1 MLKEA
6 SGNDWRTI
14 AEYNDAESA
23 KNITASFTN
32 LEPATEYVYQIV
44 ADNIVGDTGVIRQ
57 GSFVTA
63 FDEPAKPELES
74 KTSRAITLKAVPGAQ
89 YRRALDVAADTWT
102 EWSDSPE
109 FTGLEPG
116 TSYLFEIKMAAS
128 GNIPESLATSAQF
141 ETYPLFDVQ
150 FDPNT
155 EDAVSGMPQT
165 QQIGYS
171 EQAAEPAEPK
181 RPGYT
186 FTGWYTE
193 EACQTG
199 YEFTSPVTGAR
210 TLYAGW
216 SENVLEEEGYVVEGN
231 RSGDWYN
238 TNVVIR
244 PANGY
249 EEIWNG
255 ASWAD
260 SMTIREGKEQSVN
273 FKLRKQVDGEWV
285 ETTFLHEP
293 LTLSVD
299 TTLPGGSITIASSS
313 WREFLNTI
321 TFGLFFKDTTEVKIQ
336 ATDALSGVAKTE
348 YLVANEPQTLEAL
361 KASDEWQAGDSLT
374 LEPDGAYV
382 VYARITD
389 QSGNETYLSSGG
401 IVVDATAPTLTV
413 AYDSDGAWTLDADAA
428 ITVEAGDELAQLKEV
443 RYTVNG
449 EENVSTET
457 SFRIDDL
464 PDGSY
469 DVVIVAV
476 DAAGNESEPVTV
488 RVQKESEQPSLSID
502 GIPGAATGQDV
513 VLTLIPGGEY
523 ASGMALYV
531 SKDGGAES
539 RLPENGVYTFR
550 LVTGAGQEATAT
562 VRIDQIDRSSTATGE
577 PMNLLPVLLL
587 ALCSGGGLL
596 AAGLYRRKKE
606 KSEA

>member
-1 MLKEA
+1 MIGAKSVALKLDRKSPTLNGEVTLKETDIPLEEDNVFRAFMRSFGTATNRQVEITVKASDVTSGIDTVIATTSAGDSYTLTRVGDTTSYSGMITKSYEGVITVTATDKASNASLAYSDNVLIDDQLPPPQISMAVSEVTKNSAQFTGSVQYEKDDYFKRARLMLKEA

-23 KNITASFTN
+23 KNIAASFTN
-32 LEPATEYVYQIV
+32 LKPATEYVYQIV

-155 EDAVSGMPQT
+155 RNAVSGMPQT

-193 EACQTG
+193 EACETG
-199 YEFTSPVTGAR
+199 YDFKNPVTGAR

-249 EEIWNG
+249 EEIW
-255 ASWAD
+255 
-260 SMTIREGKEQSVN
+260 Q
-273 FKLRKQVDGEWV
+273 
-285 ETTFLHEP
+285 
-293 LTLSVD
+293 
-299 TTLPGGSITIASSS
+299 
-313 WREFLNTI
+313 
-321 TFGLFFKDTTEVKIQ
+321 
-336 ATDALSGVAKTE
+336 
-348 YLVANEPQTLEAL
+348 
-361 KASDEWQAGDSLT
+361 
-374 LEPDGAYV
+374 
-382 VYARITD
+382 
-389 QSGNETYLSSGG
+389 
-401 IVVDATAPTLTV
+401 TAP
-413 AYDSDGAWTLDADAA
+413 
-428 ITVEAGDELAQLKEV
+428 AG
-443 RYTVNG
+443 
-449 EENVSTET
+449 
-457 SFRIDDL
+457 
-464 PDGSY
+464 P
-469 DVVIVAV
+469 
-476 DAAGNESEPVTV
+476 
-488 RVQKESEQPSLSID
+488 
-502 GIPGAATGQDV
+502 IP
-513 VLTLIPGGEY
+513 
-523 ASGMALYV
+523 
-531 SKDGGAES
+531 
-539 RLPENGVYTFR
+539 
-550 LVTGAGQEATAT
+550 
-562 VRIDQIDRSSTATGE
+562 
-577 PMNLLPVLLL
+577 
-587 ALCSGGGLL
+587 
-596 AAGLYRRKKE
+596 
-606 KSEA
+606 

>member
-1 MLKEA
+1 M
-6 SGNDWRTI
+6 
-14 AEYNDAESA
+14 
-23 KNITASFTN
+23 
-32 LEPATEYVYQIV
+32 
-44 ADNIVGDTGVIRQ
+44 
-57 GSFVTA
+57 
-63 FDEPAKPELES
+63 
-74 KTSRAITLKAVPGAQ
+74 
-89 YRRALDVAADTWT
+89 
-102 EWSDSPE
+102 
-109 FTGLEPG
+109 
-116 TSYLFEIKMAAS
+116 
-128 GNIPESLATSAQF
+128 
-141 ETYPLFDVQ
+141 
-150 FDPNT
+150 
-155 EDAVSGMPQT
+155 
-165 QQIGYS
+165 
-171 EQAAEPAEPK
+171 
-181 RPGYT
+181 
-186 FTGWYTE
+186 
-193 EACQTG
+193 
-199 YEFTSPVTGAR
+199 
-210 TLYAGW
+210 
-216 SENVLEEEGYVVEGN
+216 
-231 RSGDWYN
+231 
-238 TNVVIR
+238 
-244 PANGY
+244 
-249 EEIWNG
+249 
-255 ASWAD
+255 
-260 SMTIREGKEQSVN
+260 
-273 FKLRKQVDGEWV
+273 
-285 ETTFLHEP
+285 
-293 LTLSVD
+293 
-299 TTLPGGSITIASSS
+299 
-313 WREFLNTI
+313 
-321 TFGLFFKDTTEVKIQ
+321 
-336 ATDALSGVAKTE
+336 
-348 YLVANEPQTLEAL
+348 
-361 KASDEWQAGDSLT
+361 
-374 LEPDGAYV
+374 

-539 RLPENGVYTFR
+539 RLPDGATTYTVTENGVYTFR

-562 VRIDQIDRSSTATGE
+562 VWIDQIDRSSTATGE

-606 KSEA
+606 KSES

>member
-1 MLKEA
+1 M
-6 SGNDWRTI
+6 T
-14 AEYNDAESA
+14 
-23 KNITASFTN
+23 
-32 LEPATEYVYQIV
+32 
-44 ADNIVGDTGVIRQ
+44 
-57 GSFVTA
+57 
-63 FDEPAKPELES
+63 
-74 KTSRAITLKAVPGAQ
+74 
-89 YRRALDVAADTWT
+89 VAA
-102 EWSDSPE
+102 
-109 FTGLEPG
+109 
-116 TSYLFEIKMAAS
+116 
-128 GNIPESLATSAQF
+128 
-141 ETYPLFDVQ
+141 
-150 FDPNT
+150 
-155 EDAVSGMPQT
+155 
-165 QQIGYS
+165 
-171 EQAAEPAEPK
+171 
-181 RPGYT
+181 
-186 FTGWYTE
+186 
-193 EACQTG
+193 
-199 YEFTSPVTGAR
+199 
-210 TLYAGW
+210 
-216 SENVLEEEGYVVEGN
+216 
-231 RSGDWYN
+231 
-238 TNVVIR
+238 
-244 PANGY
+244 
-249 EEIWNG
+249 
-255 ASWAD
+255 AD
-260 SMTIREGKEQSVN
+260 QG
-273 FKLRKQVDGEWV
+273 
-285 ETTFLHEP
+285 
-293 LTLSVD
+293 
-299 TTLPGGSITIASSS
+299 
-313 WREFLNTI
+313 
-321 TFGLFFKDTTEVKIQ
+321 
-336 ATDALSGVAKTE
+336 SGVAKIEYLTANSQQTLEALKASDEWQESVSFTLEPNQAYVVYARITDQSGNATYLSSGGIVVDDKAPVIDAEYHQAGKWALTKDAKIDVKVTDNLSGVKEIAYTIDGKSYTAEDTAFSITNLPEGDYDVVINAVDYAGNTAATETIRVQLDDTAPTGSITAGGHSWTELEEEITFDVFFKEPAAVTVAAADQGSGVAKIE
-348 YLVANEPQTLEAL
+348 YLVANSQQTLEAL

-539 RLPENGVYTFR
+539 RLPDGATTYTVTENGVYTFR

-562 VRIDQIDRSSTATGE
+562 VWIDQIDRSSTATGE

-606 KSEA
+606 KSES